1 VNIIRSGL
9 ASNISEK
16 REFLVHNCVV
26 PPVALPRT
34 LQVGVDDCLQLDIN
48 LDNVE
53 LIMTEKITGSIKFIV
68 NKLMVKSMQIHL
80 ERREYLKPFNLRDY
94 ATTKKIFSFEVMDG
108 CPAKDVAI
116 PIRIPLAQYKNITPS
131 TEAKHFDVSYFL
143 NVTIVDTEDRRY
155 FKQTDVKLYRESLS
169 YCCD

>member
-1 VNIIRSGL
+1 MAKLKDFN
-9 ASNISEK
+9 ET
-16 REFLVHNCVV
+16 LVY
-26 PPVALPRT
+26 LST
-34 LQVGVDDCLQLDIN
+34 LSWF
-48 LDNVE
+48 VE
-53 LIMTEKITGSIKFIV
+53 
-68 NKLMVKSMQIHL
+68 
-80 ERREYLKPFNLRDY
+80 
-94 ATTKKIFSFEVMDG
+94 KIFSFEVMDG

-116 PIRIPLAQYKNITPS
+116 PIRIPLGQYKNITSS